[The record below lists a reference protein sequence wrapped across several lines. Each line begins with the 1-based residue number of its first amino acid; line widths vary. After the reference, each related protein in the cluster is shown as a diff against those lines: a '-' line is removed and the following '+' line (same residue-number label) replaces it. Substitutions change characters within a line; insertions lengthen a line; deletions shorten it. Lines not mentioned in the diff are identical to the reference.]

1 MNTISQPLL
10 DRMELIEVSGY
21 IMEEKVEI
29 AARHLV
35 PKQLEIH
42 GLSKGKVKFP
52 KKTLQAIIESYTRES
67 GVRELDKKIAKIMRK
82 LARKLASDEELPA
95 QIRPEDLHD

>member
-1 MNTISQPLL
+1 MFIATANNLNTISQPLL

-67 GVRELDKKIAKIMRK
+67 GVRELDKKDCQDHA
-82 LARKLASDEELPA
+82 
-95 QIRPEDLHD
+95 